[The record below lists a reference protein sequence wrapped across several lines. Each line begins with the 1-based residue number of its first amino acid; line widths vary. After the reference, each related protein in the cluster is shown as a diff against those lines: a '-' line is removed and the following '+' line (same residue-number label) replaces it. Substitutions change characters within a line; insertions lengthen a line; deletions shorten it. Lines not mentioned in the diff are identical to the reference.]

1 LPEKLACSID
11 MATATGKSYMIYGLA
26 MILLAEGIVDRVL
39 VLCPS
44 TTIEAGLLTTTATE
58 KN

>member
-1 LPEKLACSID
+1 
-11 MATATGKSYMIYGLA
+11 